1 MHENKNYSKIFNILK
16 SKNLTNWNNYT
27 KHKFVKNIANGTLK
41 KELYIKYLIQDYLF
55 LIHFSKA
62 WALLVLKSNSTE
74 EMRVSSATLHA
85 LINEELQLH
94 INTCKEYG
102 ISESQLYNAEEEI
115 ANIAYTRYVL
125 ENGYTGDFLNL
136 LITLI
141 PCVFGYGEIG
151 LELSNVA
158 NKNNPYIKWINTY
171 GSNEYQELCIKIG
184 NMLDIAVINRLGNN
198 FENNLKWNI
207 LNNQFITAT
216 KLEINFWQMS
226 LHLK

>member
-1 MHENKNYSKIFNILK
+1 MHENKKYSKIFNILK
-16 SKNLTNWNNYT
+16 SNNLTNWNNYT

-136 LITLI
+136 LISLI

-171 GSNEYQELCIKIG
+171 GSNEYQALCIKIG
-184 NMLDIAVINRLGNN
+184 NMLDIAIINRLGNN

-216 KLEINFWQMS
+216 KLEINFWEMS

>member
-1 MHENKNYSKIFNILK
+1 MLKNNNYSKIFNILK
-16 SKNLTNWNNYT
+16 SNHLSYWNNYT
-27 KHKFVKNIANGTLK
+27 KHKFVKNIANGKLK

-55 LIHFSKA
+55 LTHFSKA

-74 EMRVSSATLHA
+74 EMRVASNTLNA

-94 INTCKEYG
+94 INTCEEYG
-102 ISESQLYNAEEEI
+102 ISENELYNAEEEI

-136 LITLI
+136 LITLV

-151 LELSNVA
+151 KELSKIN

-171 GSNEYQELCIKIG
+171 GSDEYQELCIKIG
-184 NMLDIAVINRLGNN
+184 NMLDKSVITRLGNN
-198 FENNLKWNI
+198 FENNLKWNT
-207 LNNQFITAT
+207 LNNQFKTAT
-216 KLEINFWQMS
+216 KLEINFWEMS